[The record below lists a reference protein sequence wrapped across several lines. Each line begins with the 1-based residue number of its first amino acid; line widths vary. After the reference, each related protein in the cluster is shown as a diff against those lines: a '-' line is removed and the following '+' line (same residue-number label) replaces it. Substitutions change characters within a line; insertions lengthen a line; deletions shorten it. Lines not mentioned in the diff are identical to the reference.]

1 MTGEHKVRGK
11 YKVTGRHGEQ
21 CDREPDRVDRV
32 DQWSNRG
39 GYLTLLGR
47 CTSYVVYDL
56 DGVAASRQETLSL
69 FQGNDTLARQPM
81 SEISEITRQCI
92 IQVRCSR
99 NREDMAARCFG

>member
-21 CDREPDRVDRV
+21 CDREPDSVDRV
-32 DQWSNRG
+32 DQWSGRG

-56 DGVAASRQETLSL
+56 DGFSASRQETLSL
-69 FQGNDTLARQPM
+69 CVQTVIPWQGSQCRRHRRSQGNALFRSDVPGAEKT
-81 SEISEITRQCI
+81 
-92 IQVRCSR
+92 
-99 NREDMAARCFG
+99 